1 MRLKEK
7 YNKEVIPKMMEKFG
21 FKSVMAVPRVKKV
34 SINTGFG
41 RMVVDKTGGERDKI
55 CASIIED
62 LALIAGQ
69 RPVLAKAKKS
79 ISTFKT
85 REGMAIGARATL
97 RGKKMYDFLERLIDV
112 ALPRSRDFR
121 GLKSSSVD
129 KSGNLTIGL
138 KEHIIFPEVSPEKT
152 KSIFGFE
159 VSITTDAND
168 KEKGLE
174 LFKLLG
180 FPIK

>member
-7 YNKEVIPKMMEKFG
+7 YNKEVAPKMMEKFG
-21 FKSVMAVPRVKKV
+21 LKSVMAVPRVKKV

-41 RMVVDKTGGERDKI
+41 RMVADKTGAERDKI
-55 CASIIED
+55 SASIIED

-85 REGMAIGARATL
+85 REGMAIGARVTL

-129 KSGNLTIGL
+129 KNGNLTIGL

-159 VSITTDAND
+159 VSVTTDAND